1 MKARFAISMC
11 CILPALPAMV
21 FANVT
26 GVVRNDASKP
36 VPKVFVRFVN
46 ASDSTLEASTF
57 TDSLGRYSLSLP
69 GGVGV
74 TRQHGVASSAVSLEQ
89 NRPNPVCG
97 KTAISYYLP
106 GKGVIELAIVSLN
119 GQVVDRISQYAAAG
133 RNAIIWRPPS
143 SLPGGVYVYR
153 LLYNGIMMEKTMI
166 VSGGAL
172 SGTQGTRGGSSG
184 GSSSSVNS
192 LSKGTASKASGY
204 NVLVYGRG
212 VYPYKASGVSL
223 TEGTTRDFSLKY
235 VDLWDSCRIILRDSM
250 VNSRYQFQKTKVGRV
265 VFLGGSITYNPG
277 WRDTV
282 TKYLQTRFPQTAFTF
297 VNAGIPSVGS
307 NMHAFRAK
315 RDIFSSGKIDLLFV
329 EAAVN
334 DTTNN
339 ISNNINKTV
348 RLRAFEGIFRQAR
361 AHNANIDIVCIHMAD
376 DVFYPSVKSCDSI
389 PFLDSYERPAW
400 HYGVSTINL
409 AQYVAE
415 RYTWAQFGANVHP
428 QDTGIA
434 NPIYGRELRRIF
446 DEAWKDS
453 LPAAAQITKHFHP
466 ARLLDT
472 LCYQYGHYD
481 SIATA
486 QLVAGWT
493 SVASWKPTDGVGTR
507 SGFVNVSL
515 LQATAAGAK
524 LTFSFTGTAVGIVSP
539 EGPDAGII
547 NYQIDNTITGA
558 LDQYTQWSSALYI
571 PWIWMFATDLANTRH
586 TLTCTIANTKNSA
599 STGYASRIMEFAVN
613 GQ

>member
-1 MKARFAISMC
+1 MKNLFVLMLCLA
-11 CILPALPAMV
+11 PALV
-21 FANVT
+21 LANVT
-26 GVVRNDASKP
+26 GVVRNDANKP
-36 VPKVFVRFVN
+36 VAKAFIRFVN
-46 ASDSTLEASTF
+46 ASDSSLEVSTF

-69 GGVGV
+69 GEVGI
-74 TRQHGVASSAVSLEQ
+74 THQPGVASAPVYLEQ
-89 NRPNPVCG
+89 NHPNPVS
-97 KTAISYYLP
+97 TMTTITFYLP
-106 GKGVIELAIVSLN
+106 EPGAVEIAIYSLK
-119 GQVVDRISQYAAAG
+119 GQVVDRISQHATTG
-133 RNAIIWRPPS
+133 RNAFNWRPAS
-143 SLPGGVYVYR
+143 SLPGGAYVYWLR
-153 LLYNGIMMEKTMI
+153 YNGFVAEKTMI
-166 VSGGAL
+166 VSC
-172 SGTQGTRGGSSG
+172 GTWHGSQGSSG
-184 GSSSSVNS
+184 GIKAGSSSTAAS
-192 LSKGTASKASGY
+192 LSKVSSPAALGY
-204 NVLVYGRG
+204 NIFVYGRG
-212 VYPYKASGVSL
+212 VFPYKSSGVSL
-223 TEGTTRDFSLKY
+223 ADGTAKDFSLKY

-250 VNSRYQFQKTKVGRV
+250 LNSRYQFQKNRVGRV
-265 VFLGGSITYNPG
+265 VFLGGSITFNPG

-282 TKYLQTRFPQTAFTF
+282 TKYLQTRFPQTAFAF

-307 NMHAFRAK
+307 NMHAFRIQ
-315 RDIFSSGKIDLLFV
+315 RDIFSQGKIDLLFV

-339 ISNNINKTV
+339 ISNNINRTV

-361 AHNANIDIVCIHMAD
+361 AHNPNIDIVCIHMAD
-376 DVFYPSVKSCDSI
+376 NVFYSSVQSYDSI

-486 QLVAGWT
+486 QLVSGWT
-493 SVASWKPTDGVGTR
+493 SVVSWKPTDGVGTR
-507 SGFVNVSL
+507 SGFVNVAV

-558 LDQYTQWSSALYI
+558 LDQYTPWSSALYI
-571 PWIWMFATDLANTRH
+571 PWIWMFASDLANTRH

-613 GQ
+613 GK